1 MGAALTVGRDGDRG
15 VIRFATGDA
24 EVFSKNA
31 MPYPLPDD
39 EELLYLAGTAEV
51 FYPDN
56 AEVPRCRGSWCYRR
70 PGSSWSPVARGPA
83 SMEC

>member
-1 MGAALTVGRDGDRG
+1 MGAALTVGLDGDRG

-31 MPYPLPDD
+31 MAYPLPDD

-56 AEVPRCRGSWCYRR
+56 AEVPRKLVLQAAR
-70 PGSSWSPVARGPA
+70 SSWSPVARGPA